1 MVCPN
6 CHSEY
11 TPLNPCECSAPDFPA
26 LPQRNPKP
34 EVSSDAAAVK
44 SSVLKPTGIGD
55 PFWH

>member
-11 TPLNPCECSAPDFPA
+11 TSLNPCGCTEADFPPP
-26 LPQRNPKP
+26 PQRDSEPGKF
-34 EVSSDAAAVK
+34 SSTADATDSA
-44 SSVLKPTGIGD
+44 LKPTGIGD

>member
-11 TPLNPCECSAPDFPA
+11 SNLNPCGCSKGDFPP
-26 LPQRNPKP
+26 LPQRDSEPGKF
-34 EVSSDAAAVK
+34 SGKADATDSA
-44 SSVLKPTGIGD
+44 LKPTGIGD

>member
-11 TPLNPCECSAPDFPA
+11 TNLNPCGCSGADFPPP
-26 LPQRNPKP
+26 PQRDSEPGKF
-34 EVSSDAAAVK
+34 SSTADATDSA
-44 SSVLKPTGIGD
+44 LKPTGIGD